1 MDENITF
8 PDVYC
13 RALITAVNM
22 GEVWVK
28 RTDGHKSKLFIA
40 QLQKGKYSIQ
50 HVAY

>member
-1 MDENITF
+1 MMLIIF
-8 PDVYC
+8 VII

-28 RTDGHKSKLFIA
+28 RNDGHKSKLYIA
-40 QLQKGKYSIQ
+40 QLQKGKYNIQ